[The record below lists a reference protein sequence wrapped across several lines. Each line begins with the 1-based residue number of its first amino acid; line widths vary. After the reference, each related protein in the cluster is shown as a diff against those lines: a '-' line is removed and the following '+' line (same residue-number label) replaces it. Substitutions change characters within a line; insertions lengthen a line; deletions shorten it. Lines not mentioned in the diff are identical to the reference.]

1 LIQKEKL
8 EDDEKNLKN
17 KNDFENQK
25 KKFSIEMASLTST
38 ISNLKAHNLS
48 LENSLNAMKQTN
60 KQTVDSQSEQF
71 TSMHHRW
78 ENEKDELLKASQEL
92 IKLKNDIVELKKKNY
107 QQFQM
112 QKLIC
117 QKKYDNERCNNEE
130 LTKQINMLNTMIEN
144 NNSNNIKKRK
154 KSK

>member
-1 LIQKEKL
+1 
-8 EDDEKNLKN
+8 
-17 KNDFENQK
+17 
-25 KKFSIEMASLTST
+25 MASLTST

-92 IKLKNDIVELKKKNY
+92 IKLKNDIVELKKELSTVSDAKID
-107 QQFQM
+107 M
-112 QKLIC
+112 S
-117 QKKYDNERCNNEE
+117 KKYDNERCNNEE

-144 NNSNNIKKRK
+144 NNSNNIKNAKNQNEIENIK
-154 KSK
+154 KKF

>member
-1 LIQKEKL
+1 
-8 EDDEKNLKN
+8 
-17 KNDFENQK
+17 
-25 KKFSIEMASLTST
+25 MASLTST

-92 IKLKNDIVELKKKNY
+92 IKLKNDIVELKKELSTVSDAKIDMSKN
-107 QQFQM
+107 M
-112 QKLIC
+112 
-117 QKKYDNERCNNEE
+117 
-130 LTKQINMLNTMIEN
+130 TMNDVIMKN
-144 NNSNNIKKRK
+144 
-154 KSK
+154 